1 MFDPSVEPTVE
12 ELLGQAGAAPD
23 LDLAAAYAPIL
34 YLDAR
39 EPFVPLA
46 VGYTVF
52 RRSIHSPSAHRYI
65 ELERRGKGAAD
76 TVIEYA
82 IWWDWDITHLYE
94 LEHVWV
100 YLDANGEVI
109 HAEGSRHGRYRKML
123 AGGVPPLAGN
133 RLTLFVEAGKHSVAP
148 TRGSIEALAPF
159 TRKLCLHHA
168 GLEGVLVTWLF
179 RGIIRAKSPEA
190 DRLVHTYLERY
201 AFEPSL
207 EFSRAYPIPARSLVP
222 WPALFAWIPR
232 RVTWWVFTLRQTI
245 PPSRRRFF
253 RIARRGA
260 SAYAPE
266 NTLAAIALAAQQG
279 ADLVQLDV
287 QHSADGVPI
296 IFHGPDLSRTTSGR
310 GAPSDHPLSELKKL
324 DAGKGEPIPTLEE
337 AISSCREHH
346 LGLYLQLESE
356 AVLGPVVQAIQR
368 HRLHDRVGVCSYHP
382 EWLALV
388 KALDPRIVTAVL
400 LGSPAADPVAMA
412 RAAGAQYVH
421 PAWEPQPGEA
431 PAAPPADWVE
441 RVRAAGLGII
451 CEHEGC
457 LCDIPWLRQA
467 GVDGICSGAP
477 DQLLPRPG

>member
-1 MFDPSVEPTVE
+1 VFDPSVEPTVA
-12 ELLGQAGAAPD
+12 ELAAQAGMDAD
-23 LDLAAAYAPIL
+23 RDLAAAYAPIL
-34 YLDAR
+34 LLDAR
-39 EPFVPLA
+39 EPFAPLT

-52 RRSIHSPSAHRYI
+52 RRSVHSPSAHRYI

-100 YLDANGEVI
+100 YLDTNGEVI

-123 AGGVPPLAGN
+123 ANGAPPLTGS
-133 RLTLFVEAGKHSVAP
+133 RLTLFVEAGKHSLAP
-148 TRGSIEALAPF
+148 TRRSIEALAPF

-179 RGIIRAKSPEA
+179 KGIIRAKSPEA

-201 AFEPSL
+201 AFDPSL
-207 EFSRAYPIPARSLVP
+207 EFSRAYPIPAASLVP

-232 RVTWWVFTLRQTI
+232 RVAWWVFTLRQAI
-245 PPSRRRFF
+245 PPNQRRFF

-266 NTLAAIALAAQQG
+266 NTLAAIALAAERG
-279 ADLVQLDV
+279 ADVVKLDV
-287 QHSADGVPI
+287 QHSADGVPV
-296 IFHGPDLSRTTSGR
+296 IFHGPDLSRTTNGHGPASQ
-310 GAPSDHPLSELKKL
+310 HTVSELKRL
-324 DAGKGEPIPTLEE
+324 NAGNGESIPTLEE

-346 LGLYLQLESE
+346 LGLYLELESE
-356 AVLGPVVQAIQR
+356 AVIWPVVQAIQH
-368 HRLHDRVGVCSYHP
+368 HRLHDRVGVCSYRP
-382 EWLALV
+382 DWLALV

-412 RAAGAQYVH
+412 HAAGAEYVH
-421 PAWEPQPGEA
+421 PAWEAGTGE
-431 PAAPPADWVE
+431 PLTVPSGEWVQK
-441 RVRAAGLGII
+441 VRTAGLGII
-451 CEHEGC
+451 CEHDTC
-457 LCDIPWLRQA
+457 LCHLPSLRQA
-467 GVDGICSGAP
+467 GVEGICSSAP